1 MSANF
6 AKTGSN
12 LARSMAWPAGEELPM
27 IRILLINLFSAQKL
41 AVKSK
46 KAILEKTSR
55 EGDQRKKR
63 EKLRLKGDISK

>member
-1 MSANF
+1 
-6 AKTGSN
+6 
-12 LARSMAWPAGEELPM
+12 M